1 MEKELIYMSANLR
14 ELTNEE
20 HKTRAL
26 EILLRVAAFC
36 DQNDLTY
43 YLSDGTLLG
52 AVRHKGFIP
61 WDDDID
67 IMMPRQDYERFIKI
81 FKDESG
87 LELATPYDESPLYYF
102 VKVYDSHTVKIEP
115 ISYKR
120 REYLGVDVD
129 IFPLDG
135 QPQKIKQK
143 RFLRQNKR
151 ISFVYK
157 LLSLSLLLDRKS
169 SLKKRM
175 VLPMLD
181 MVGTKRLIKW
191 HNKIA
196 TKYDYD
202 KCEMVGIVNGLDG
215 LCSRHEKS
223 KVFYDRVKVSFEGY
237 EFWAPAGYHQY
248 LTDKYGDYMTPPPK
262 EKQVT
267 HHVNK
272 VYMKNE

>member
-1 MEKELIYMSANLR
+1 MR
-14 ELTNEE
+14 ELTIEE
-20 HKTRAL
+20 HRAYAL
-26 EILLRVAAFC
+26 NILLRVADFC
-36 DQNDLTY
+36 DQNGIIY

-52 AVRHKGFIP
+52 AVRHHGFIP

-81 FKDESG
+81 FRDESG
-87 LELATPYDESPLYYF
+87 LQLATPYDEYPLYYF
-102 VKVYDSHTVKIEP
+102 VKVYDPKTEKIEP
-115 ISYKR
+115 INYKNR
-120 REYLGVDVD
+120 DHLGIDVDV
-129 IFPLDG
+129 FPLDG
-135 QPQKIKQK
+135 QPSKNKQK
-143 RFLRQNKR
+143 EFIRQNKKLS
-151 ISFVYK
+151 IVY
-157 LLSLSLLLDRKS
+157 LLQYLSVILDRRS
-169 SLKKRM
+169 SLKKRI
-175 VLPMLD
+175 VLSILD
-181 MVGTKRLIKW
+181 VVGTKRLIKW

-202 KCEMVGIVNGLDG
+202 KCEMVGSVNGLDG
-215 LCSRHEKS
+215 LSSRHEKS